1 MVFLVSSFI
10 RLFVFDL
17 IPWLLEHV
25 SHKSLEAEVAS
36 VRTATLAEDVQLS
49 QSLLK
54 LAAFFEFAEGPLPRS
69 EVFFFQSRAHLILQ
83 GCSTI
88 RGYQG
93 CNAWW
98 CLGLGSS
105 LQQLYKHSW
114 SMSENRCDLGALY
127 RLRPSFEF
135 GATWMRSSTLHFDSS
150 AKNCW
155 LKLWK
160 NCPILYD
167 FMRFLVRYGFRVED
181 GLFNCKAACCA
192 PFVWVKTKH
201 YQNGQLHIPR
211 CSSLSS

>member
-1 MVFLVSSFI
+1 MCLDICTINIRVSIRVRGLHLVWICWGSTA
-10 RLFVFDL
+10 
-17 IPWLLEHV
+17 
-25 SHKSLEAEVAS
+25 SL
-36 VRTATLAEDVQLS
+36 RGL
-49 QSLLK
+49 
-54 LAAFFEFAEGPLPRS
+54 
-69 EVFFFQSRAHLILQ
+69 FFQSYAHLILQ

-135 GATWMRSSTLHFDSS
+135 GATWMRSSALHFDSS